1 MNDLKNNNKTLS
13 VSINHPEASTVFN
26 IVCTKEQEAFL
37 HFLSEISKNVS
48 MARYEP
54 TIEVSEEIKSC
65 QSDDLRDVTDKVFI
79 FDATFL

>member
-1 MNDLKNNNKTLS
+1 
-13 VSINHPEASTVFN
+13 
-26 IVCTKEQEAFL
+26 
-37 HFLSEISKNVS
+37 